1 MQLGQKSTLKRNYT
15 QPRIHMQIIF
25 CENCVAAGSSLL
37 HPGKTSTPF
46 TPEIESWDEAGR
58 DSKYLDI

>member
-1 MQLGQKSTLKRNYT
+1 
-15 QPRIHMQIIF
+15 MQIIF

-37 HPGKTSTPF
+37 YPGKTGTPF